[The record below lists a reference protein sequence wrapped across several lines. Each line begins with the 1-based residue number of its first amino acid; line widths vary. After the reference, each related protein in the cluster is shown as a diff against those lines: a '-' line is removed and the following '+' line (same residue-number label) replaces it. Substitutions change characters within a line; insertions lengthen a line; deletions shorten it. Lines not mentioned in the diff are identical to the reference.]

1 MSMSL
6 IWKRKKEMQNLNKS
20 DSFTAP
26 EGVLGVYRH
35 RAGLLIKET
44 KINFNDDV
52 KLLESLEQFPVCV
65 KKLYENNE
73 EIRRL

>member
-1 MSMSL
+1 
-6 IWKRKKEMQNLNKS
+6 MQNLNKS
-20 DSFTAP
+20 DSFTVP